1 MYRAIFIG
9 AVWLS
14 LAAVSVSLLEA
25 QFRRLFPWL
34 RRADPK
40 IQTEVIVD
48 KRTTK
53 LLELKIGIF
62 PFASNIKGEP
72 GPPPFARYLE
82 KALLQAGAD
91 TTAAARRPWDGLP
104 THRLAALTAENRR
117 DALAA
122 AGRSSGRDLV
132 IWGTVENF
140 YRDARGG
147 LKVRVSLRVLS
158 AKSGAV
164 LWRGEKRA
172 EWRRR
177 FPVEDCLLNLAWSF
191 VAEWLPPEE

>member
-1 MYRAIFIG
+1 M
-9 AVWLS
+9 
-14 LAAVSVSLLEA
+14 
-25 QFRRLFPWL
+25 
-34 RRADPK
+34 
-40 IQTEVIVD
+40 
-48 KRTTK
+48 
-53 LLELKIGIF
+53 
-62 PFASNIKGEP
+62 
-72 GPPPFARYLE
+72 
-82 KALLQAGAD
+82 
-91 TTAAARRPWDGLP
+91 
-104 THRLAALTAENRR
+104 
-117 DALAA
+117 
-122 AGRSSGRDLV
+122 

-147 LKVRVSLRVLS
+147 LRVRVSLRVLS